1 MFSVLIV
8 TISITIILLFSNC
21 SDDQAAF
28 SSKQVSFHPLILTH
42 STNFCRQNRRP
53 RRAFA
58 IAAALSA
65 PPPSPPP
72 SPRFCH
78 CRRPLRAAAIAAALA
93 AAPPSPPPLPRRH
106 CRRPP
111 RAAANA
117 AAPPPSPPPSPRWL
131 ALQVVKSEW
140 GTGWH
145 WGW

>member
-28 SSKQVSFHPLILTH
+28 SSKQVSFHPFILTH

-53 RRAFA
+53 SRAFA

-72 SPRFCH
+72 
-78 CRRPLRAAAIAAALA
+78 
-93 AAPPSPPPLPRRH
+93 LPRVLFHSKSSTMVTAGAIRRRH
-106 CRRPP
+106 LPDGGIQ
-111 RAAANA
+111 
-117 AAPPPSPPPSPRWL
+117 W
-131 ALQVVKSEW
+131 LQVK
-140 GTGWH
+140 H
-145 WGW
+145 WMCSIERCAPHRTATSAWSSKRPAISLYFS